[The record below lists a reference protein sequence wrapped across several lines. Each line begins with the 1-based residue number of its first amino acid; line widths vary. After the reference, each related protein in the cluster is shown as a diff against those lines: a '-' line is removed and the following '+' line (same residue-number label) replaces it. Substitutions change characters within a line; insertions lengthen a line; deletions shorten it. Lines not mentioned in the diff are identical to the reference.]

1 MGNKLQTIRPA
12 EIYER
17 LSASEA
23 KQILFLEWDRRGSA
37 RGKTETLVYW
47 KSRFLKPSEKAG
59 QTEKEAAQKA
69 QASWS
74 YVP

>member
-1 MGNKLQTIRPA
+1 MSNKLQTIRPA

-23 KQILFLEWDRRGSA
+23 KQLLFLEWDRRGSA
-37 RGKTETLVYW
+37 RAKTETLYW

-59 QTEKEAAQKA
+59 QTEKETAQKA

>member
-1 MGNKLQTIRPA
+1 MGNKLQTIRPT

-23 KQILFLEWDRRGSA
+23 KQLLFLEWDRQGSA

-47 KSRFLKPSEKAG
+47 KSGFLKPSEKAG
-59 QTEKEAAQKA
+59 QTEKETAEEA
-69 QASWS
+69 QAS
-74 YVP
+74 